1 MGGRSHCDFFGLTR
15 LENHLSLAE
24 SDRQKISTW
33 ELGQPLT
40 FCLCEP
46 SQFSQQS
53 VVPFVLLRPSTEEGY
68 VHPCLCVRTPLE
80 GSIPSGQSH
89 PTASLS
95 PYCLPLVTLIAGLL
109 LCTWLFSWLKST
121 LTDGL
126 AFDPSQFECYFCA
139 DGCEET
145 SHMLPRA

>member
-1 MGGRSHCDFFGLTR
+1 M
-15 LENHLSLAE
+15 AE

-53 VVPFVLLRPSTEEGY
+53 VVPCVLLRPSTEEGY

-89 PTASLS
+89 LTASLS
-95 PYCLPLVTLIAGLL
+95 PYCLPLVTLVAGLL

-126 AFDPSQFECYFCA
+126 AFMIQVNLNVSFCA
-139 DGCEET
+139 DTGVRK
-145 SHMLPRA
+145 SHACYPVPEGGVVTALVSPVS